1 MIVVVN
7 ALALGFEH
15 VPFDA
20 AFLASLAQAF
30 PGQPLHFYGERD
42 HAEQVR
48 RFLEPRFDGA
58 EIVWRELTLPP
69 RLATPRARMAR
80 DLGNFRTVLAEA
92 QRAGATRVVAC
103 YLHAVTGI
111 LALKALRL
119 AYRRSAVALVHHAS
133 LLRLLSSRRYH
144 PLLAVGN
151 RRLGQIVLGDA
162 IRREAIAMLPRLAG
176 SLHAIRHPYF
186 FDDAA
191 PSDLPAAGP
200 IGFSFLGLVDETKG
214 FDKFVALAEEVSRS
228 SDGAARFDLI
238 GGKRAGEL
246 AGSAGRWVKTY
257 VEGGPMPRNLFEQRL
272 RETAYT
278 VFPYDPSFYRLA
290 ASGSL
295 LDALGAGKPLIA
307 LRNPQFE
314 ETFAAMGDIGYL
326 CDDVEQMKSV
336 VASILRDP
344 PRERYRRQSENVL
357 AHRAL
362 FGTAAV
368 AAELRTALDA

>member
-20 AFLASLAQAF
+20 AFLASLAQAY
-30 PGQPLHFYGERD
+30 PGEPIHFYGDRD
-42 HAEQVR
+42 HSEQVQ
-48 RFLEPRFDGA
+48 RFLQPRFGGG
-58 EIVWRELTLPP
+58 EIVWRVLALPP
-69 RLATPRARMAR
+69 RLAAPRARMTR
-80 DLGNFRTVLAEA
+80 DAGNLRTVLAEA
-92 QRAGATRVVAC
+92 QRASASRVVVC

-119 AYRRSAVALVHHAS
+119 AYRRGALALVHHAS

-144 PLLAVGN
+144 PLLTLGN
-151 RRLGQIVLGDA
+151 GRLGQIVLGDA

-186 FDDAA
+186 FDEAA

-214 FDKFVALAEEVSRS
+214 FDKFVALAETISRS

-246 AGSAGRWVKTY
+246 PGSPGGLVKTY
-257 VEGGPMPRNLFEQRL
+257 VQSGPMPRPLFEQRL

-290 ASGSL
+290 ASGSM
-295 LDALGAGKPLIA
+295 LDALGAGKPIIA

-326 CDDVEQMKSV
+326 CDDVDQMKSV
-336 VASILRDP
+336 VASILGDP
-344 PRERYRRQSENVL
+344 PRERYRRQSTNVL
-357 AHRAL
+357 AKRDL

-368 AAELRTALDA
+368 AAELRAALDA

>member
-1 MIVVVN
+1 
-7 ALALGFEH
+7 LA
-15 VPFDA
+15 PSPNRTRS
-20 AFLASLAQAF
+20 SLAQAY
-30 PGQPLHFYGERD
+30 PGEPIHFYGDRD
-42 HAEQVR
+42 HSEQVQ
-48 RFLEPRFDGA
+48 RFLQPRFGGG
-58 EIVWRELTLPP
+58 EIVWRVLALPP
-69 RLATPRARMAR
+69 RLAAPRARMTR
-80 DLGNFRTVLAEA
+80 DAGNLRTVLAEA
-92 QRAGATRVVAC
+92 QRASASRVVVC

-119 AYRRSAVALVHHAS
+119 AYRRGALALVHHAS

-144 PLLAVGN
+144 PLLTLGN
-151 RRLGQIVLGDA
+151 GRLGQIVLGDA

-186 FDDAA
+186 FDEAA

-214 FDKFVALAEEVSRS
+214 FDKFVALAETISRS

-246 AGSAGRWVKTY
+246 PGSPGGLVKTY
-257 VEGGPMPRNLFEQRL
+257 VQSGPMPRPLFEQRL

-290 ASGSL
+290 ASGSM
-295 LDALGAGKPLIA
+295 LDALGAGKPIIA

-326 CDDVEQMKSV
+326 CDDVDQMKSV

-344 PRERYRRQSENVL
+344 PRERYRRQSTNVL
-357 AHRAL
+357 AKRDL

-368 AAELRTALDA
+368 AAELRAALDA

>member
-1 MIVVVN
+1 LIVVVN

-92 QRAGATRVVAC
+92 QRAGATRVIAC

-144 PLLAVGN
+144 PLLAFGN
-151 RRLGQIVLGDA
+151 QRLGQIVLGDA
-162 IRREAIAMLPRLAG
+162 IRREAITMLPRLAG

-326 CDDVEQMKSV
+326 CDDVEEMKSV

-368 AAELRTALDA
+368 AAELRAALDD